1 MGRNGVDDEEAP
13 GVRGFM
19 TSSEAAF
26 NVVARPRSLFTFEFD
41 CFDVDEQVI
50 ASFRHRAFRAS
61 GEIEVAGVSYMVAR
75 EGVGLAVYRPGSEHR
90 HVTVAPEGRG
100 QMTVS
105 WDRRSI
111 SLARAGIGFRM
122 ILMSKGRPV
131 GRLGLRDLFGRTMIL
146 DCEEE
151 LPPVVVGALF
161 WLAVA
166 RRRQLLMV
174 GSG

>member
-1 MGRNGVDDEEAP
+1 MSSAGP
-13 GVRGFM
+13 G
-19 TSSEAAF
+19 AF

-41 CFDVDEQVI
+41 CFGTDEQVV
-50 ASFRHRAFRAS
+50 ASFRHRAFRSS
-61 GEIEVAGVSYMVAR
+61 GEITVAGAEYAVAR
-75 EGVGLAVYRPGSEHR
+75 EGVGLGVRRVGSELR
-90 HVTVAPEGRG
+90 EVTIAPKGRG

-105 WDRRSI
+105 WGRHSI
-111 SLARAGIGFRM
+111 ALARAGIGFRM
-122 ILMSKGRPV
+122 ILISDGRPI

-151 LPPVVVGALF
+151 LPPVVVGSLF

-174 GSG
+174 GST

>member
-1 MGRNGVDDEEAP
+1 MDDSQVARIGRR
-13 GVRGFM
+13 VRASNRA
-19 TSSEAAF
+19 TF

-41 CFDVDEQVI
+41 CFDVDEEVI

-61 GEIEVAGVSYMVAR
+61 GEIEASGTEYIVTR
-75 EGVGLAVYRPGSEHR
+75 EGFGLAVRRVDFDEPV
-90 HVTVAPEGRG
+90 VTMAPQGRG
-100 QMTVS
+100 QMAVA
-105 WDRRSI
+105 WQRRTLT
-111 SLARAGIGFRM
+111 LARAGIGFRM
-122 ILMSKGRPV
+122 ILMSSGRQI

-151 LPPVVVGALF
+151 LPPIVVASLF

>member
-1 MGRNGVDDEEAP
+1 MASTGHG
-13 GVRGFM
+13 
-19 TSSEAAF
+19 AF

-41 CFDVDEQVI
+41 CFDADEEII
-50 ASFRHRAFRAS
+50 ASFRHRAFRSS
-61 GEIEVAGVSYMVAR
+61 GEIDVSGTSYIVDR
-75 EGVGLAVYRPGSEHR
+75 EGVGLAVRRSESDDR
-90 HVTVAPEGRG
+90 AVTVAPQGRG

-111 SLARAGIGFRM
+111 TLARAGIGFRL
-122 ILMSKGRPV
+122 ILISDGRPI

-146 DCEEE
+146 DCENE
-151 LPPVVVGALF
+151 LPPVVVASLF

-174 GSG
+174 GTG